1 MNKLIIYCSFVAL
14 FVFGIFAVDSHVS
27 AQDITGAY
35 GDASVTDKDVV
46 KATKFAVKSRS
57 TQIGKRFTLVRIQKA
72 ESQLV
77 AGMNYRVCLRV
88 RDSRKRI
95 STITAV
101 VYKDLKNRYS
111 LSRWKAGGCSE
122 L

>member
-1 MNKLIIYCSFVAL
+1 MKKQIVYCSFVAL
-14 FVFGIFAVDSHVS
+14 FVFGIFAVSSQVS

-35 GDASVTDKDVV
+35 GEASVTDKDVL
-46 KATKFAVKSRS
+46 KATKFALKSRS
-57 TQIGKRFTLVRIQKA
+57 TQTGKRFTLVRIQKA

-88 RDSRKRI
+88 RDNRKRI

-101 VYKDLKNRYS
+101 VYRDLKNRYS
-111 LSRWKAGGCSE
+111 LSNWQAGGCTE